1 MGIPVFF
8 KTLITDY
15 THVIKPVYSKSIHNL
30 FFDLNCLIH
39 PCCGKVEDGNE
50 GIMISSIIEHIHK
63 LIVLTDAKFIYIAID
78 GPAPKAKMI
87 QQRSRRHKSVLE
99 EKVWDTNAI
108 TPGTTFMNT
117 LNVALHKEFNRPNM
131 VISDSSEPG
140 EGEHKI
146 LQYIKQNKLTLG
158 KQPNCIYGLDAD
170 LIVLSL
176 LSDLKDISLLRERT
190 SFNIEQ
196 MDCEYLYLDINA
208 LKTEIIN
215 EFPKLQIPSKT
226 IIHDYCF
233 ICFLLGND
241 FIKHS
246 PSLILRYDG
255 LGHLIHCYKKCQ
267 ETHSNKFYL
276 INPNTKGLIHWE
288 NFKTFIKQ
296 LSLTE
301 NDRMK
306 DIKDIRIK
314 QHRKYKRIYDDMHN
328 KDTKNVVVNKH
339 YKNSFPAE
347 DIMRHKPVIFMN
359 DEKHIFEKKELWI
372 NRYNTFTLFGTH
384 QQQVVNSLND
394 KVNEYCYEYLKSLV
408 WTSHYYFQE
417 CLSESWYYPYESAP
431 TLQDLSRYLDT
442 NKRVHVKPD
451 KNVCHIKDQLE
462 FIFPKQSY
470 CLCDELNDELN
481 DEGLEDF
488 TGFTKE
494 FSLLKRYDW
503 ECEPIFD

>member
-15 THVIKPVYSKSIHNL
+15 THVIKPVEGKSIDNL

-39 PCCGKVEDGNE
+39 PCCAKVDDGDE
-50 GIMISSIIEHIHK
+50 AKMIQTIIETIHK
-63 LIVLTDAKFIYIAID
+63 LIQLTGAKFAYIAID

-99 EKVWDTNAI
+99 NKSWDTNAI
-108 TPGTTFMNT
+108 TPGTTFMNQ
-117 LNVALHKEFNRPNM
+117 LNSVLKKEFNQPNI
-131 VISDSSEPG
+131 VLSDSNEPG

-146 LQYIKQNKLTLG
+146 LQYIKQKKDIFQ
-158 KQPNCIYGLDAD
+158 KQKNCIYGLDAD

-176 LSDLKDISLLRERT
+176 LSGLKDIVLLRERT

-196 MDCEYLYLDINA
+196 MDCEYLYLDIHA
-208 LKTEIIN
+208 LKKEIVN
-215 EFPKLQIPSKT
+215 EFPNRQISKQT

-255 LGHLIHCYKKCQ
+255 LQHLVATYKQCYQK
-267 ETHSNKFYL
+267 NPKFYL
-276 INPNTKGLIHWE
+276 INPKTKSCIHWSH
-288 NFKTFIKQ
+288 FIEFINQ
-296 LSLTE
+296 LSQGET
-301 NDRMK
+301 DRIG
-306 DIKDIRIK
+306 DIHKIRLK
-314 QHRKYKRIYDDMHN
+314 QHRKYKRIYDDIHRN
-328 KDTKNVVVNKH
+328 QDVVKINQT
-339 YKNSFPAE
+339 NSFPAE

-359 DEKHIFEKKELWI
+359 DEKYIFQTRDTWI
-372 NRYNTFTLFGTH
+372 QRYNIFTLTESH
-384 QQQVVNSLND
+384 DPVSVNVLND
-394 KVNEYCYEYLKSLV
+394 KINDLCKEYIKSLV

-417 CLSESWYYPYESAP
+417 CISQEWYYPYEFAP
-431 TLQDLSRYLDT
+431 TLSDLYRYLQH
-442 NKRVHVKPD
+442 NKR
-451 KNVCHIKDQLE
+451 IKVPTHTITYSPLEQLK

-470 CLCDELNDELN
+470 GLCSALDS
-481 DEGLEDF
+481 EGLEDF
-488 TGFTKE
+488 TGFEKT

-503 ECEPIFD
+503 ECEPIFDSH